1 MSVSEAMVVFVAWM
15 GIWSWQGPGVSV
27 AGAGPVITECPAES
41 WASSRQVV
49 T

>member
-1 MSVSEAMVVFVAWM
+1 MSEGMVVFVAKM

-27 AGAGPVITECPAES
+27 AGEGSVITECEAES